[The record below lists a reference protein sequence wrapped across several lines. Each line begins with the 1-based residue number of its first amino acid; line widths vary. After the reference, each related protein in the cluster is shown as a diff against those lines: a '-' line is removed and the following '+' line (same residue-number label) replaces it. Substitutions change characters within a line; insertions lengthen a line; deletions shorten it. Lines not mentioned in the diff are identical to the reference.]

1 MKSLVIGKN
10 GLIARKIAEKIY
22 QKQKNQSDFLFTSS
36 NKVSLDKK
44 TIFLDLNNPN
54 DFDYSIVKK
63 FSNIIMLG
71 GISSPDE
78 CENNPKKTK
87 EINYYGTKFFIE
99 KCLKLNAKVLFF
111 STDLVYGNS
120 KSVFNEDSIVNPEC
134 NYSFWKN
141 NIEKTFINNNN
152 FKVFRLSYVLS
163 IEDKFLTYLHNCR
176 LNNSIA
182 EVFHP
187 FYRNVIFI
195 DDVIDATF
203 NAFNSWEITNQI
215 NNVCGNE
222 SISRKDIA
230 ESILSGG
237 QIKVIDPGEAFW
249 KIRPK
254 IIHVES
260 IYLKDIL
267 KKKLTSFDETINKLK
282 KL

>member
-1 MKSLVIGKN
+1 M
-10 GLIARKIAEKIY
+10 
-22 QKQKNQSDFLFTSS
+22 
-36 NKVSLDKK
+36 
-44 TIFLDLNNPN
+44 
-54 DFDYSIVKK
+54 
-63 FSNIIMLG
+63 
-71 GISSPDE
+71 
-78 CENNPKKTK
+78 
-87 EINYYGTKFFIE
+87 
-99 KCLKLNAKVLFF
+99 
-111 STDLVYGNS
+111 
-120 KSVFNEDSIVNPEC
+120 
-134 NYSFWKN
+134 KN

-260 IYLKDIL
+260 ILFKRYFE
-267 KKKLTSFDETINKLK
+267 KKTYII
-282 KL
+282 